1 MVDALIKIRELL
13 KPDGLLIDIHPED
26 TILPIFVQA
35 GSVVTQ
41 VGEIDVESKFAK
53 YRLADE
59 AIDLVVEEEL
69 YTVDQQEIVD
79 FVIYFDSVAECRQ
92 YLAEEW
98 RDAKLSD
105 SSWKQMAKLMTQP
118 SETKQ
123 IFYSEG
129 VKFCSLSP
137 VDLD

>member
-26 TILPIFVQA
+26 TILPIFVQV

-59 AIDLVVEEEL
+59 AIDFVVEEGFYEINL
-69 YTVDQQEIVD
+69 QEVVD
-79 FVIYFDSVAECRQ
+79 FVIYFDSVDECRQ

-98 RDAKLSD
+98 SDAKMSD
-105 SSWKQMAKLMTQP
+105 SSWKQMAKLMTG
-118 SETKQ
+118 SNEMKQ

-137 VDLD
+137 IDLG